1 MNIVISVTGSEGNFA
16 YAFPSG
22 APIGA
27 PYPLP
32 NGNFIGRVDWLEYLA
47 FWGMID
53 QEMSESADVLDIAYL
68 DAHGVREVAEVDF
81 RAEVLI
87 NRIAERC
94 GLGSAPK
101 VVAENFDAIEVKP
114 VAVWGFDLA
123 DGKVSENVEALEASD
138 VTDEGSIFWTISG
151 HVRQDSSIYGPN
163 AGGAESWFD
172 FRHESDARAMAS
184 QLATVLNLKQ

>member
-1 MNIVISVTGSEGNFA
+1 MKIVISVTGSEGDFG

-32 NGNFIGRVDWLEYLA
+32 NGNFVGRVDWLDYLA

-53 QEMSESADVLDIAYL
+53 QEMPESVDVLDVAYL
-68 DAHGVREVAEVDF
+68 DAHGVREVAEADF

-87 NRIAERC
+87 NRVAEQC
-94 GLGSAPK
+94 GLGLAPV

-114 VAVWGFDLA
+114 VRVWGFDLSR
-123 DGKVSENVEALEASD
+123 GKVTENVEAMECAD
-138 VTDEGSIFWTISG
+138 VTEDGSIFWTVYG
-151 HVRQDSSIYGPN
+151 HVRQDSPIYGPN
-163 AGGAESWFD
+163 AGGVESWFD
-172 FRHESDARAMAS
+172 FTHESDARAMAS
-184 QLATVLNLKQ
+184 QLASVLKLKQ